1 MFQVSD
7 STKIFLITPK
17 FHRMV
22 KCLDNVDPLSK
33 SSTYAVVLTKESKAQ
48 TPIDDDTQIDDDM
61 F

>member
-22 KCLDNVDPLSK
+22 KCLDNVDHLSK
-33 SSTYAVVLTKESKAQ
+33 SSTYAVVLKKESKAQ
-48 TPIDDDTQIDDDM
+48 KPIDDDTKVDDDM

>member
-22 KCLDNVDPLSK
+22 KCLDNVDHLSK

-48 TPIDDDTQIDDDM
+48 KPIDDDTQIDDDM